1 MKYLRQKNAKEAGY
15 AVFGKELF
23 ESFFKNYTEKQWG
36 RLAETLPPDLFS
48 RYQIRWDDNNEA
60 FAGQFQ
66 GIPETSY
73 DDLFKSIVS
82 HANETYSGSIDIIYN
97 IMQIFLL
104 NLKKL
109 SDRTDTVVEKY
120 SLEILSWNCQANS

>member
-1 MKYLRQKNAKEAGY
+1 M
-15 AVFGKELF
+15 F

-82 HANETYSGSIDIIYN
+82 HANETYNGSIDIIYN
-97 IMQIFLL
+97 ADFL
-104 NLKKL
+104 
-109 SDRTDTVVEKY
+109 VESEKIERQNRY
-120 SLEILSWNCQANS
+120 SS